1 MRVMD
6 YIERK
11 SRERKLSLLGYTGA
25 FYDGLVGKL
34 GYTGEEDSCPKL
46 LQAYKDGE
54 RYKKRFDKTS
64 SG

>member
-1 MRVMD
+1 
-6 YIERK
+6 
-11 SRERKLSLLGYTGA
+11 LGYTGA

-54 RYKKRFDKTS
+54 RDKKRFDKIS